1 MLQNT
6 RKEDSAMSKTNF
18 KKFLAVA
25 LLGTMGLVGCS
36 SEIQAKP
43 TGYDGNLL
51 TFSENDEIYH
61 NLVSLV
67 EDAYRDGSLASN
79 VLDQVLYQYAVSV
92 FGRYNKVAKPYNL
105 GEGEITLKQAAADIE
120 AHSTYDAEGVRTTS
134 GATVAEEF
142 INKFKAYQSLD
153 KDGKRQTEA
162 SDKQSEFD
170 RVMAKWQTIG
180 DRIAISMY
188 NDIIGGSYSER
199 GRFSEKKY
207 LMSLYNA
214 MDKVSNPYNIDAAD
228 LHEDVVFTPD
238 VEDKDVFKAAGYLNR
253 DNYQDAASYTLAGD
267 EDKDTAKNRY
277 VEDELIPVVYRTLL
291 VEQYL
296 LDESYNTLGR
306 SYARKVNVLAVA
318 KNDYNTYL
326 VQDFVRNEISKGE
339 EINLAAFNNV
349 SAINVG
355 LRDKIETI
363 AGDAFGSTATQAF
376 MAEFGYE
383 YVPESAAD
391 AEDDYYLGTDYG
403 DMMQEYR
410 KITDNILTTDTSAE
424 SSFTG
429 SYTYSKEIGKEIKEN
444 ELANKDYTQN
454 GWYIKN
460 GGLSDLPDEIR
471 TRLFNIGVANALD
484 NDDVQDRYNAGAYA
498 VPENE
503 SNYVAKINGKYYLK
517 VGSKETGAAPEDDI
531 LFNLNGTSY
540 VIQIEE
546 AISASKLSKESEIYD
561 STAKEEIINEVAK
574 VIAADDSYKT
584 LSTKHWLEKCAL
596 KYHDTVVYDYFKSNY
611 PELFEDD

>member
-1 MLQNT
+1 
-6 RKEDSAMSKTNF
+6 
-18 KKFLAVA
+18 
-25 LLGTMGLVGCS
+25 
-36 SEIQAKP
+36 
-43 TGYDGNLL
+43 
-51 TFSENDEIYH
+51 
-61 NLVSLV
+61 
-67 EDAYRDGSLASN
+67 
-79 VLDQVLYQYAVSV
+79 
-92 FGRYNKVAKPYNL
+92 
-105 GEGEITLKQAAADIE
+105 
-120 AHSTYDAEGVRTTS
+120 
-134 GATVAEEF
+134 
-142 INKFKAYQSLD
+142 
-153 KDGKRQTEA
+153 
-162 SDKQSEFD
+162 
-170 RVMAKWQTIG
+170 
-180 DRIAISMY
+180 
-188 NDIIGGSYSER
+188 
-199 GRFSEKKY
+199 
-207 LMSLYNA
+207 
-214 MDKVSNPYNIDAAD
+214 
-228 LHEDVVFTPD
+228 
-238 VEDKDVFKAAGYLNR
+238 
-253 DNYQDAASYTLAGD
+253 
-267 EDKDTAKNRY
+267 
-277 VEDELIPVVYRTLL
+277 
-291 VEQYL
+291 
-296 LDESYNTLGR
+296 
-306 SYARKVNVLAVA
+306 
-318 KNDYNTYL
+318 
-326 VQDFVRNEISKGE
+326 
-339 EINLAAFNNV
+339 
-349 SAINVG
+349 
-355 LRDKIETI
+355 
-363 AGDAFGSTATQAF
+363 

>member
-1 MLQNT
+1 
-6 RKEDSAMSKTNF
+6 MSKTNF

-25 LLGTMGLVGCS
+25 LLGTMGLAGCS

-43 TGYDGNLL
+43 NGYDGNLL
-51 TFSENDEIYH
+51 TFSNNDEIYH

-120 AHSTYDAEGVRTTS
+120 AHSTYDANGVRTTT
-134 GATVAEEF
+134 GASVAEEF
-142 INKFKAYQSLD
+142 IDKFKAYQSLD
-153 KDGKRQTEA
+153 NDGKRQTEA

-170 RVMAKWQTIG
+170 RVMAKWQTI
-180 DRIAISMY
+180 DERIAISMY
-188 NDIIGGSYSER
+188 NDITGGSYSER

-214 MDKVSNPYNIDAAD
+214 MNKVTDPYNIAVTD

-238 VEDKDVFKAAGYLNR
+238 VEDKEVFDTTDGYLNR
-253 DNYQDAASYTLAGD
+253 NNYQDAASYTFAGD
-267 EDKDTAKNRY
+267 EDKDTAKNKY
-277 VEDELIPVVYRTLL
+277 VEEELIPVVYRTLL

-306 SYARKVNVLAVA
+306 SYARKVNVLAIA
-318 KNDYNTYL
+318 RNDNNTYL
-326 VQDFVRNEISKGE
+326 VQDFVRNQISEGE
-339 EINLAAFNNV
+339 EIDLDAFNDV

-355 LRDKIETI
+355 LRDKIETLSG
-363 AGDAFGSTATQAF
+363 AAFGSATTQSY

-383 YVPESAAD
+383 YVAESKAG

-403 DMMQEYR
+403 EMMQEYR
-410 KITDNILTTDTSAE
+410 QITDDILTTNTSAE
-424 SSFTG
+424 STFTG

-484 NDDVQDRYNAGAYA
+484 NDDVQDRYNSAGTTPEEKYK

-517 VGSKETGAAPEDDI
+517 VSSKETGANIKDDI

-546 AISASKLSKESEIYD
+546 AISASKLSKESEVYD